1 MTQHDTP
8 QAGPDAARPDDDAQG
23 QDVVAAIG
31 GGRGRLVTVIAL
43 FAVALLAVG
52 FLVGYAVNRA
62 PAQADDGTTTAATA
76 VPADGS
82 VDVGFLRDMITHHD
96 QAVVMAHYGELD
108 SQDVD
113 VQRMAY
119 DINATQQG
127 QIGTM
132 KGWLMLW
139 DKPEQVYGPRM
150 AWMGSQGGHD
160 MAGMSAATT
169 AASAQ
174 DADGALMPGMATDA
188 EMAKLKTLRGTAS
201 DVFFLQ
207 LMLRHHEGG
216 ATMMQYAA
224 DHASNPIVANFAY
237 KMVVAQS
244 GEISVMKQMLA
255 QRGAQPL
262 PFP

>member
-1 MTQHDTP
+1 MTDPRTDLDLDQDLDQTE
-8 QAGPDAARPDDDAQG
+8 QDAGSGRAPAVARNR
-23 QDVVAAIG
+23 VVAI
-31 GGRGRLVTVIAL
+31 VAL
-43 FAVALLAVG
+43 ATVALLAVG
-52 FLVGYAVNRA
+52 FLLGYAVTRSSQ
-62 PAQADDGTTTAATA
+62 PDDGTTTAATA
-76 VPADGS
+76 VPADDS

-96 QAVVMAHYGELD
+96 QAVVMAHYGEID
-108 SQDVD
+108 SQDAEI
-113 VQRMAY
+113 QRIAY
-119 DINATQQG
+119 DINATQQS

-139 DKPEQVYGPRM
+139 QKPEQTYGPRM
-150 AWMGSQGGHD
+150 AWMGTEGGHD
-160 MAGMSAATT
+160 MAGMSASTT

-174 DADGALMPGMATDA
+174 TADGALMPGMATDA
-188 EMAKLKTLRGTAS
+188 EMAKLKTLRGSAS
-201 DVFFLQ
+201 DTFFLQ

-216 ATMMQYAA
+216 ASMLQYAA

-237 KMVVAQS
+237 KMVVAQT